1 MEVKKM
7 ENYKITAPPG
17 KPEVIITQTIHA
29 PREIVY
35 KTITDPLQIP
45 KWWGPARFETKVVNM
60 VVMPGGTWR
69 FYQRD
74 HEGKEYGFHG
84 VYHDVR
90 IPERL
95 VYTSE
100 YEGMPDHVTLYTE
113 ELREEDGKTIITTRI
128 QFPSVEDRDQMLQWG
143 MEEGVSAMTSRLNDL
158 LAPIMIPERMET
170 VMEKPEGMDGCITI
184 TRIFDAPRQK
194 VWQEWTEPIQ
204 YKCWWGPKDFTS
216 PYANLEVRPGG
227 KFLVSMQAPDGK
239 LYWDTGK
246 YEEIVENQRLVY
258 TDTLADENG
267 NVVPA
272 SYYGMGP
279 DKPLDM
285 EVEVTLE
292 DLGGKT
298 RMTLEHCGLPEGDL
312 LDNTRQW
319 WNQSLDKLASCL
331 R

>member
-1 MEVKKM
+1 
-7 ENYKITAPPG
+7 
-17 KPEVIITQTIHA
+17 
-29 PREIVY
+29 
-35 KTITDPLQIP
+35 
-45 KWWGPARFETKVVNM
+45 
-60 VVMPGGTWR
+60 
-69 FYQRD
+69 
-74 HEGKEYGFHG
+74 
-84 VYHDVR
+84 
-90 IPERL
+90 
-95 VYTSE
+95 
-100 YEGMPDHVTLYTE
+100 VTLYTE
-113 ELREEDGKTIITTRI
+113 ELREEDGMTIITTRI
-128 QFPSVEDRDQMLQWG
+128 LFPSVEDRDQMLQWG
-143 MEEGVSAMTSRLNDL
+143 MEEGISAMTSRLNEL
-158 LAPIMIPERMET
+158 LAPTMMPEIMAT
-170 VMEKPEGMDGCITI
+170 GMEKHQGVDGCITI
-184 TRIFDAPRQK
+184 TRIFDAPRRK

-258 TDTLADENG
+258 TDTFADENG

-292 DLGGKT
+292 DVGGKT
-298 RMTLEHCGLPEGDL
+298 RMVLEHCGLPKGDM
-312 LDNTRQW
+312 LDNARQG

-331 R
+331 G